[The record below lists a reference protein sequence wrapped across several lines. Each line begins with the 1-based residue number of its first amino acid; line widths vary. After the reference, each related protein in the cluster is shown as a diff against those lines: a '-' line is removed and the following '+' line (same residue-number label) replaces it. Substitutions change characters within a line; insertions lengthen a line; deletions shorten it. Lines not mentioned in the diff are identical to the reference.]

1 MIYLRNALDTP
12 TRELVEGLLRAQKI
26 KKTNAQE
33 DKQSD

>member
-12 TRELVEGLLRAQKI
+12 TRKIVEGLLKAQKI

-33 DKQSD
+33 EE